1 MQARFLV
8 LAYPKFVMVQRK
20 TTYRVFPR
28 TRPPLEA
35 IVEFVD
41 SSHRLTKEYTWTDL
55 NNPMAAAV
63 ALPFYFHP
71 LLRPLDLIDQHVVS
85 VEEPEHSHRKAAMVE
100 ATPRPME
107 WDDEEDGEWQAAM
120 VPSRVP
126 WYMDFAFGWN
136 MVVVLS
142 LPCYFL
148 IAVSGWK
155 LACRLGGCSLPA
167 QRIRSG
173 GGSEEL
179 REELEAERGVLGE
192 EKYAAAL
199 LDTSS
204 GGIFKKKRV

>member
-107 WDDEEDGEWQAAM
+107 WDDKEDGQWQAAM
-120 VPSRVP
+120 VPRP
-126 WYMDFAFGWN
+126 QDFAFGWN

-142 LPCYFL
+142 LPWIYFI

-192 EKYAAAL
+192 EKYTAAL